1 MLCRRVSR
9 LTIPSWPIAVP
20 APVCQDSPNVATAAL
35 NLAIDSVSPTPAEP
49 ATPASAS
56 AAERVLAAELQSRGE
71 ENGALSMMMNS
82 MVRMVQAGQSS
93 QSRWQDS

>member
-1 MLCRRVSR
+1 MTIASR
-9 LTIPSWPIAVP
+9 AIAELG
-20 APVCQDSPNVATAAL
+20 AVCQDSRSAAAAEL
-35 NLAIDSVSPTPAEP
+35 NLGIDSVSPTPAAP
-49 ATPASAS
+49 PTQAAAS
-56 AAERVLAAELQSRGE
+56 AAERVLADELQSRGE